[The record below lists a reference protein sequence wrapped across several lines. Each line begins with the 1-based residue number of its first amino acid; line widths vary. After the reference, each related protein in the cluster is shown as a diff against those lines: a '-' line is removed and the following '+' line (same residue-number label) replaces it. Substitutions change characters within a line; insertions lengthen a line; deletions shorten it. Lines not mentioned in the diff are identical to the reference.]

1 MKSKVQIGLIFIW
14 LMVEYKK
21 RGGIVMNMVNFG
33 KMISKLRRKNKLT
46 QKELADQLKISDKAV
61 SRWENGLSYPD
72 IVQLP
77 RISKIFGVS
86 IDYLLNGNARGIT
99 IAGNIVTDILNAIDK
114 APRKNNVSNI
124 VSVDRFVGGC
134 VPNTAI
140 NLAKIDPELF
150 ISVIGKVGYDENGK
164 FVVSQMKKNGIDV
177 SGVLF
182 SEEDATSFSY
192 VMTEVESGE
201 QTTFLEDSANK
212 TLNIP
217 NFDIESL
224 DCEIFHIGH
233 ICFLDELNKS
243 DDKYGTRL
251 ARLLSEISEK
261 GIKISIDDISDGA
274 GDCSEK
280 IIPILKY
287 CDIVIMSDMESSAIA
302 GISVKNPDDIK
313 KVMSKFFEYGVREKV
328 IIRSDTSAYL
338 MTADGKVVDVPFIE
352 ISDEC
357 KKGKLGYDEAFA
369 AGCIYGI
376 YSGYENA
383 EILEFA
389 VAARTVNMSAVD
401 SVSGM
406 KTKDELEFMIQEQ
419 RKNNI

>member
-1 MKSKVQIGLIFIW
+1 
-14 LMVEYKK
+14 
-21 RGGIVMNMVNFG
+21 MNMVDFG
-33 KMISKLRRKNKLT
+33 KMISKLRKKNKLT

-99 IAGNIVTDILNAIDK
+99 IAGNIVTDILNVIDK
-114 APRKNNVSNI
+114 APRRSNVSNI
-124 VSVDRFVGGC
+124 VSVNKFVGGC

-140 NLAKIDPELF
+140 NLAKIDSELF
-150 ISVIGKVGYDENGK
+150 ISAIGKVGYDENGK

-182 SEEDATSFSY
+182 SEEDTTSFSY
-192 VMTEVESGE
+192 VMSAVENGE
-201 QTTFLEDSANK
+201 QTTFLEDLANK
-212 TLNIP
+212 TLNIS
-217 NFDIESL
+217 NFDVVGL

-243 DDKYGTRL
+243 DDVYGTKL
-251 ARLLSEISEK
+251 ARLLAEISGK

-274 GDCSEK
+274 GDCSKK

-287 CDIVIMSDMESSAIA
+287 CDIVIMSDLESSAIA
-302 GISVKNPDDIK
+302 GISVKNSDDIK
-313 KVMSKFFEYGVREKV
+313 KVMSKFFEYGVKEKV
-328 IIRSDTSAYL
+328 IIRSDASAYL
-338 MTADGKVVDVPFIE
+338 MTADGDVVDVPFIE
-352 ISDEC
+352 VSDEC
-357 KKGKLGYDEAFA
+357 EKGKLGYDEAFA

-383 EILEFA
+383 EILELA

-406 KTKDELEFMIQEQ
+406 KTKEELEFLIQEQ
-419 RKNNI
+419 RKNKI

>member
-1 MKSKVQIGLIFIW
+1 
-14 LMVEYKK
+14 MVKYKR
-21 RGGIVMNMVNFG
+21 RGGIVMDMINFG

-72 IVQLP
+72 IIQLP

-86 IDYLLNGNARGIT
+86 IDYILNGNSRGIT
-99 IAGNIVTDILNAIDK
+99 IAGNIVTDIINAIDK

-124 VSVDRFVGGC
+124 VSVNKFVGGC

-140 NLAKIDPELF
+140 NLAKIDSELF

-182 SEEDATSFSY
+182 SEGDTTSFSY
-192 VMTEVESGE
+192 VMTEIESGE
-201 QTTFLEDSANK
+201 QTTFLEDQANK
-212 TLNIP
+212 TLNISD
-217 NFDIESL
+217 FDIKGL

-243 DDKYGTRL
+243 DDAYGTKL
-251 ARLLSEISEK
+251 ARLLSSIREK
-261 GIKISIDDISDGA
+261 GIKISIDDIGDGSDNYT
-274 GDCSEK
+274 EK

-287 CDIVIMSDMESSAIA
+287 CDIVIMGEIESCAIA
-302 GISVKNPDDIK
+302 GIAVKSPDNTLNTENVK
-313 KVMSKFFEYGVREKV
+313 KVMGKFFEYGVKEKV
-328 IIRSDTSAYL
+328 VIRSDNAVFL
-338 MTADGKVVDVPFIE
+338 MTADGEFVSAPCFEV
-352 ISDEC
+352 SDEC

-376 YSGYENA
+376 YNGYGNA

-389 VAARTVNMSAVD
+389 AAARTVNTSAVD

-406 KTKDELEFMIQEQ
+406 KTKEELEILVQEY
-419 RKNNI
+419 KKK